1 MHNAFTTNIARFCP
15 TAPGSGLVKGPS
27 WLESPEPG
35 TYYNAVKWNDV
46 PYLEKTIR
54 KYNKK
59 IHKDQVTVPTP
70 KAPGIPSKKLAQ
82 TAYTGRGHDTVGPAA
97 YNPKSALVEK
107 HFGET
112 DFTASK
118 TTRKTFDPSEA

>member
-1 MHNAFTTNIARFCP
+1 M
-15 TAPGSGLVKGPS
+15 
-27 WLESPEPG
+27 
-35 TYYNAVKWNDV
+35 
-46 PYLEKTIR
+46 
-54 KYNKK
+54 
-59 IHKDQVTVPTP
+59 PTP